1 MIKTS
6 ICPACF
12 AAFLVL
18 VISVVAMADT
28 IWYDANGFEE
38 PLFTQGNLAGCD
50 MWSGQDGWLITGD
63 GFDEPNLDGIVVQNS
78 FVFEGEQ
85 AIMYD
90 ASVQDCYCAHLRVNT
105 LFEPLIDEPVVDI
118 ILDIYIEDSQNRS
131 EVWGISIQSNQY
143 HLEVIWLI
151 WDDNRLTMFDP
162 DLEENVDTGFEFERN
177 TWYNTRTS
185 MNYSTLMVDLYI
197 DDEYVYSMRFIDG
210 MPYFA
215 FASIYLGEPG
225 DDRFYFDNYK
235 VISRSLTGIDP
246 VDCQVS
252 DNFSLTQNYPNPF
265 NATTTIQYNL
275 PEASNV
281 TIDIYDITGRKVAGL
296 FNGIQPAGSHQV
308 IWDANDKSTGVYFY
322 KIQAGDYVETKK
334 MVLLK

>member
-6 ICPACF
+6 TCPVYF

-18 VISVVAMADT
+18 VISVAAMADT
-28 IWYDANGFEE
+28 TWYDAEGFEE
-38 PLFTQGNLAGCD
+38 PLFTQGNLAGYD
-50 MWSGQDGWLITGD
+50 LWSGQDGWLITSD

-90 ASVQDCYCAHLRVNT
+90 ASVQDYYCAWLRVNT
-105 LFEPLIDEPVVDI
+105 LFEPLIDEPVVDV
-118 ILDIYIEDSQNRS
+118 ILDIYIEDSQSRS
-131 EVWGISIQSNQY
+131 EVWGIMVQSNQY
-143 HLEVIWLI
+143 HGEVAWLI
-151 WDDNRLTMFDP
+151 WDDNRLTMLDP
-162 DLEENVDTGFEFERN
+162 DLEEYVNTGFEFERN

-185 MNYSTLMVDLYI
+185 MNYSTLMIDLYI

-210 MPYFA
+210 LPYFA
-215 FASIYLGEPG
+215 FASIYNGVPG
-225 DDRFYFDNYK
+225 DDRLYFDNYK
-235 VISRSLTGIDP
+235 VISHSSTGIGP

-265 NATTTIQYNL
+265 NAATTIQYNL
-275 PEASNV
+275 PEASTV
-281 TIDIYDITGRKVAGL
+281 TIDIYDINGRKVTGL

-308 IWDANDKSTGVYFY
+308 IWDANDVSTGMYFY
-322 KIQAGDYVETKK
+322 KLQANDYTETKK